1 MGQAERDVST
11 EYLHTLTADQRRFR
25 INSGVAW
32 TGTVIH
38 RPDGSLLI
46 RNPRPFHGAP
56 KGSPDFWGWDAVKIT
71 PEMVGQTVA
80 IFCGEEVKS
89 GRLQLSKFQRMFRD
103 CLTKMG
109 GRFRVVR

>member
-46 RNPRPFHGAP
+46 RDPRPFHGAP
-56 KGSPDFWGWDAVKIT
+56 KGSPDFWGWDSVRIT
-71 PEMVGQTVA
+71 TEMVGQTVA
-80 IFCGEEVKS
+80 VFVGAEVKS
-89 GRLQLSKFQRMFRD
+89 KNVRLSKFQKMFRD
-103 CLTKMG
+103 CLTRVG
-109 GRFRVVR
+109 GRFIEVR